1 MIQLTSQNGHTAY
14 GLKEFVVSTEEE
26 IKNLPIEGILNG
38 STAFVID
45 TATAYMFDKDNE
57 ELWVRI

>member
-14 GLKEFVVSTEEE
+14 GLKEFIVSTEEE
-26 IKNLPIEGILNG
+26 IKELPIEGILNG

-57 ELWVRI
+57 ELWVKL